1 MKEESGNATEK
12 DAEVLVFRTGFVGV
26 PTVELADVIRSRVLY
41 IVSTDPFELF
51 IRPLVTEPF
60 YIIAKRNLTSSVD
73 LGVENGFDFV
83 MNIAVDFD
91 RRRRWLGAFGERIRE
106 VGFELGDMEYR
117 VNTAEFLRK
126 A

>member
-1 MKEESGNATEK
+1 MLRRRM
-12 DAEVLVFRTGFVGV
+12 AEVLVFRTGFVGV

-51 IRPLVTEPF
+51 ISSLVTEPF
-60 YIIAKRNLTSSVD
+60 YIIAKRNLTTSVD
-73 LGVENGFDFV
+73 LGVENGFDFI

-91 RRRRWLGAFGERIRE
+91 QRRRWFRAFRERIRE
-106 VGFELGDMEYR
+106 MEFELGDMEYC
-117 VNTAEFLRK
+117 VNTAEFLRE